1 MDMNGLLTINDVKL
15 QWKAKFDEKYHCT
28 DEIEIF
34 TRNDPDTE
42 LTELLSVEDYRSIV
56 AEISDTCYEN
66 YIELTSPKPTLRERQ
81 IEIAIDIA
89 QDERDES

>member
-1 MDMNGLLTINDVKL
+1 MNMNGLLTINGVKL
-15 QWKAKFDEKYHCT
+15 QWKAKFDEKYHLT

-42 LTELLSVEDYRSIV
+42 LTELIPMEDYRLVI
-56 AEISDTCYEN
+56 AEISEVCYEN

-89 QDERDES
+89 QDERS